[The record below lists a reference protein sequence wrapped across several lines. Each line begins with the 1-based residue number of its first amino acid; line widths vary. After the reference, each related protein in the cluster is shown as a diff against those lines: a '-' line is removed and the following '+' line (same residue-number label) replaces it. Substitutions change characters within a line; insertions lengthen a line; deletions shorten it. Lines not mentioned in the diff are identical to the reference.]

1 MPKKIIFGFFFPFL
15 LICFSMG
22 GYAGNTDRD
31 VIRKIEAQLGVA
43 LEERTEEELGAAWE
57 NVGFAVE
64 NGRVVGLNLA
74 FFKKIEDL
82 HFLESLPELRRLCLA
97 VNPIQDI
104 SSLAG
109 LKNLTHLD
117 LSSTYVTDLSPLK
130 SLAKLKKL
138 SFWNA
143 PVEDI
148 SPLAGLQE
156 LTHLEL
162 TKTKVW
168 NLEPLKDLRKL
179 EVLKMRGSP
188 VTRLPDW
195 MVSWCPSVDLQEAF
209 RDCPLQDPPRTF
221 VTADRKGI
229 RLYLGMCS
237 GEPLD
242 KQGKPYDQ
250 RTLVDE
256 ALRLGFDANVRAT
269 FTEDRVTE
277 LYINFGKSSDLRVL
291 SCFPDIRTLGLMG
304 QEVSD
309 LSPLKRLTRL
319 ESLNL
324 GYTGVRDLTP
334 LVQIKTL
341 SGIHIA
347 NAGDVDISPLGQMG
361 RLTRLGLLRTKIT
374 DFTPLK
380 KLNDLEELNLSG
392 SPFSDMSLLKGMN
405 KLKTL
410 YLVKTKVS
418 SLPEW
423 IVDWNPELD
432 LGVVFED
439 CPLEDPPQECVDRR
453 REKLRTYFE
462 EGGGNR
468 P

>member
-1 MPKKIIFGFFFPFL
+1 MVKLKGLVIMMSVIHFFFLALPVE
-15 LICFSMG
+15 
-22 GYAGNTDRD
+22 AGNTDLD
-31 VIRKIEAQLGVA
+31 VIRKIETQLGVT

-82 HFLESLPELRRLCLA
+82 HFLESLPELRRLILA
-97 VNPIQDI
+97 VNPIKDI

-148 SPLAGLQE
+148 SPLAHLQE

-162 TKTKVW
+162 IKTKVW

-179 EVLKMRGSP
+179 ELLKMRGSP

-195 MVSWCPSVDLQEAF
+195 MVSWCPAVDLHEAF
-209 RDCPLQDPPRTF
+209 RDCPLQDPPQRF
-221 VTADRKGI
+221 VSADRTGI
-229 RLYLGMCS
+229 RLYLGMCT

-242 KQGKPYDQ
+242 EQGKSYNQ

-304 QEVSD
+304 PGVSD

-324 GYTGVRDLTP
+324 NYTGVRDLTP
-334 LVQIKTL
+334 LVQLKTL
-341 SGIHIA
+341 SGIYIA
-347 NAGDVDISPLGQMG
+347 HAGDVDISPLGQMN
-361 RLTRLGLLRTKIT
+361 RLTRLGLLRTKSS
-374 DFTPLK
+374 DFSMLK
-380 KLNDLEELNLSG
+380 NLNDLEELNLSG
-392 SPFSDMSLLKGMN
+392 TPFCDMNLLKGMK

-423 IVDWNPELD
+423 ILDWNPELD
-432 LGVVFED
+432 LSIVFED
-439 CPLEDPPQECVDRR
+439 CPLEDPPQEFVDRR
-453 REKLRTYFE
+453 REKLRTYFR
-462 EGGGNR
+462 GKD
-468 P
+468 